1 MTERS
6 VKKKNNGLMPKIIDK
21 KEKKAKI
28 LEASIRV
35 FAKKGISNTKM
46 ADIAEAADIGKGTI
60 YEYFQSKDEIF
71 EASFR
76 FFLDGVENTFSRKLL
91 GVADPL
97 EKLSAYICA
106 WADVLGS
113 EYLDYVEI
121 ILDFWAEGIRTKG
134 KFATVDLLEFYAES
148 RALLKG
154 LLDECIEEK
163 KIKPVDTVVVASVII
178 GTLDGLI
185 IQWVMDRNVFDIKTA
200 VHTLAKVII
209 EGLK

>member
-1 MTERS
+1 
-6 VKKKNNGLMPKIIDK
+6 MPKIIDK

-35 FAKKGISNTKM
+35 FAKKGIGNTKM
-46 ADIAEAADIGKGTI
+46 IDIAEAADIGKGTI
-60 YEYFQSKDEIF
+60 YEYFQSKDEIV
-71 EASFR
+71 EASFL
-76 FFLDGVENTFSRKLL
+76 FFLDGVEEIFSRRLT

-97 EKLSAYICA
+97 EKLRAYIFA

-134 KFATVDLLEFYAES
+134 KFATVDLLKFYGDS
-148 RALLKG
+148 RVMVKG
-154 LLDECIEEK
+154 LLDECVAKK
-163 KIKPVDTVVVASVII
+163 KIKPVDTTVVASVII

-185 IQWVMDRNVFDIKTA
+185 IQWVMDRHVFDMKAA
-200 VHTLAKVII
+200 VYTLAKVII

>member
-1 MTERS
+1 
-6 VKKKNNGLMPKIIDK
+6 MPKIIDK

-35 FAKKGISNTKM
+35 FAKKGISNSKM
-46 ADIAEAADIGKGTI
+46 IDIAEAAGIGKGTI
-60 YEYFQSKDEIF
+60 YEYFQSKDEIV
-71 EASFR
+71 EASFQ
-76 FFLDGVENTFSRKLL
+76 FFLDGVENIISCRLT

-97 EKLSAYICA
+97 EKLSAYIFA

-134 KFATVDLLEFYAES
+134 KFATVDLIKFYAES
-148 RALLKG
+148 RSVLKG
-154 LLDECIEEK
+154 LLDECVAKK
-163 KIKPVDTVVVASVII
+163 KIKPVDTTVVASVII
-178 GTLDGLI
+178 GSLDGLI
-185 IQWVMDRNVFDIKTA
+185 IQWVMDRDIFDIKAA
-200 VHTLAKVII
+200 VHSLANVII

>member
-1 MTERS
+1 
-6 VKKKNNGLMPKIIDK
+6 MPKIIDK

-35 FAKKGISNTKM
+35 FAKKGIGNTKM
-46 ADIAEAADIGKGTI
+46 IDIAEAADIGKGTI
-60 YEYFQSKDEIF
+60 YEYFQSKEEIV
-71 EASFR
+71 EASFL
-76 FFLDGVENTFSRKLL
+76 FFLDGVEDIFSRRLI

-97 EKLSAYICA
+97 EKLSAYISA

-134 KFATVDLLEFYAES
+134 KFATVDLLKFYDES
-148 RALLKG
+148 RALVKS
-154 LLDECIEEK
+154 LLDECVAKK
-163 KIKPVDTVVVASVII
+163 KINLVDTTVVASVII
-178 GTLDGLI
+178 GALDGLI
-185 IQWVMDRNVFDIKTA
+185 IQWVMDRHVFDMKAA